1 MIRVIFVL
9 HTVQSQLCSCQRNLH
24 MPTSTKVEINWK
36 AVGRRI
42 REIRGFE
49 VNQAGF
55 EVKLGDA
62 GDSSQ
67 DTSRGAG
74 VGAAVLPPLSAQVGK
89 KQSSG
94 C

>member
-24 MPTSTKVEINWK
+24 MPTSTKVEIDWK

-42 REIRGFE
+42 REVRGFE

-55 EVKLGDA
+55 AGELGV
-62 GDSSQ
+62 
-67 DTSRGAG
+67 SRGQ
-74 VGAAVLPPLSAQVGK
+74 LSRYEQGSRRSG
-89 KQSSG
+89 QRFSSA
-94 C
+94 